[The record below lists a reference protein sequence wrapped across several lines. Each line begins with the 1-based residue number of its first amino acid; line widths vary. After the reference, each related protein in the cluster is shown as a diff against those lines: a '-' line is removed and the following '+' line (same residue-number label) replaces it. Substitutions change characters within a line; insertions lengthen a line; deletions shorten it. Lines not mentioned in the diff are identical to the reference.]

1 MVVAVNAAP
10 ALPAA
15 VVAAEVA
22 APEAE
27 LLPLAAATGL
37 VAVVPA
43 VVVAKVAEHAPPVA
57 RQLHAAAQVVVVAA
71 ATKAAVAAVAA
82 TATTTRNLRAP
93 MPTWAR
99 TWATLVRVTAAPARP
114 VVARVAS
121 PIRCARA

>member
-57 RQLHAAAQVVVVAA
+57 RHLHAAAQVVVVA

>member
-1 MVVAVNAAP
+1 MVAVNAAP

-43 VVVAKVAEHAPPVA
+43 VVVAKVAEHAPPLA
-57 RQLHAAAQVVVVAA
+57 RHLHAAAQVVVVAA
-71 ATKAAVAAVAA
+71 ATKAAVAA
-82 TATTTRNLRAP
+82 TATTTHNPPAP

-99 TWATLVRVTAAPARP
+99 TWATLVRVTAAPAMP
-114 VVARVAS
+114 AVALAAS

>member
-43 VVVAKVAEHAPPVA
+43 VVVAKVAEHAPPLA
-57 RQLHAAAQVVVVAA
+57 RHLHAAAQVVVVAA
-71 ATKAAVAAVAA
+71 ATKAAVAA
-82 TATTTRNLRAP
+82 TATTTHNLHAP

-99 TWATLVRVTAAPARP
+99 TWATLVRVTAAPAMP
-114 VVARVAS
+114 AVALAAS